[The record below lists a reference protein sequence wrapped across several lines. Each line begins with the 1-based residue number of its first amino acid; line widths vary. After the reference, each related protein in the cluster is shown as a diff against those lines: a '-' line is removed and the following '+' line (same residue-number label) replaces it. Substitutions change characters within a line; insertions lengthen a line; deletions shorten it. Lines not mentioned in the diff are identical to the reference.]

1 MARADARARA
11 RRADDDDDKYA
22 KASARATARASPPTH
37 RPSAKMFD
45 DDDVVPRSAS
55 ARATPARDGDGD
67 GDDGGERRDAR
78 ARPTRLDFDDEGVRG
93 ALDRLAFSNQVA
105 QVTDAFSEALHDAS
119 DEVSTYASRAAET
132 LARFRAAQFAMQ
144 FNPIES
150 GLSMKP
156 TYVKVPAQ
164 TVEELKFWENEDLRA
179 LKTKHLEEKQQI
191 LAENA
196 GMRALLGDEDF
207 SEAIQ
212 GLRETEDGVNRA
224 LLLAAVEEIT
234 NLKTRVSVLETEAAK
249 QKVSSSGYG
258 GITSMLGGGGSG
270 VDAAQM
276 QKLTRELARL
286 EENNSRMTWMLG
298 EKEKQIKEVRAK
310 YTESAAYALQEK
322 LQECMEVLEVA
333 SNLQGEQLQYL
344 EQHALSKLE
353 LLDDQIADI
362 QVLAESKTEHLA
374 QLRTIMK
381 RFFVDGDEGSV
392 DVLTSLTGFPADEG
406 RKLVQARQSRS
417 LTGFLTMIGAK
428 LTPAVNAGVR
438 AASSMIVACAPP
450 TSNATTSDDALKT
463 LGVEDD
469 DESAEQPTTPPAPQ
483 ETSAP
488 EPPTN
493 EVAAV
498 APKVEPERRR
508 PSRAAKKKSTGFAGF
523 DDPALEAKAQAER
536 AKSRQPLPQPKLT
549 KAAARERAKR
559 ARHPQDP
566 PNEGFA
572 GFGDDP
578 DASSD
583 DD

>member
-1 MARADARARA
+1 MARANARA

-22 KASARATARASPPTH
+22 KASSARGVAAASTRAPAFASPPTH

-45 DDDVVPRSAS
+45 DDDVAPRSVS
-55 ARATPARDGDGD
+55 ARATPARDD
-67 GDDGGERRDAR
+67 GDDGDRRDAS
-78 ARPTRLDFDDEGVRG
+78 ARPARLNFDDEGVRG
-93 ALDRLAFSNQVA
+93 ALDRLAFSNSVA
-105 QVTDAFSEALHDAS
+105 QVTDAFSEVLNDAS
-119 DEVSTYASRAAET
+119 DEVNTYASKAAET
-132 LARFRAAQFAMQ
+132 LARFQAAQFAMQ

-179 LKTKHLEEKQQI
+179 LKMKHLEEKQQI

-322 LQECMEVLEVA
+322 LARVHGGARGGV
-333 SNLQGEQLQYL
+333 
-344 EQHALSKLE
+344 
-353 LLDDQIADI
+353 
-362 QVLAESKTEHLA
+362 ESSR
-374 QLRTIMK
+374 RTIAVS
-381 RFFVDGDEGSV
+381 R
-392 DVLTSLTGFPADEG
+392 TA
-406 RKLVQARQSRS
+406 RAVQARTFGRPNRGHPSPGRVEDRAP
-417 LTGFLTMIGAK
+417 GAAPNDHEAILRRRGRRVGGRAHILDRLPRRRRKEARAGATVEKLDGLSHDDWPK

-438 AASSMIVACAPP
+438 AASS
-450 TSNATTSDDALKT
+450 
-463 LGVEDD
+463 
-469 DESAEQPTTPPAPQ
+469 
-483 ETSAP
+483 
-488 EPPTN
+488 
-493 EVAAV
+493 
-498 APKVEPERRR
+498 
-508 PSRAAKKKSTGFAGF
+508 
-523 DDPALEAKAQAER
+523 
-536 AKSRQPLPQPKLT
+536 
-549 KAAARERAKR
+549 
-559 ARHPQDP
+559 
-566 PNEGFA
+566 
-572 GFGDDP
+572 
-578 DASSD
+578 
-583 DD
+583 

>member
-1 MARADARARA
+1 MARANARA

-22 KASARATARASPPTH
+22 KASSARGVAAASTRAPAFASPPTH

-45 DDDVVPRSAS
+45 DDDVAPRSVS
-55 ARATPARDGDGD
+55 ARATPARDD
-67 GDDGGERRDAR
+67 GDDGDRRDAS
-78 ARPTRLDFDDEGVRG
+78 ARPARLNFDDEGVRG
-93 ALDRLAFSNQVA
+93 ALDRLAFSNSVA
-105 QVTDAFSEALHDAS
+105 RVTDAFGEVLNDAS
-119 DEVSTYASRAAET
+119 DEVNTYASKAAET
-132 LARFRAAQFAMQ
+132 LARFQAAQFAMQ

-179 LKTKHLEEKQQI
+179 LKMKHLEEKQQI

-417 LTGFLTMIGAK
+417 LTGFLTMIGTK
-428 LTPAVNAGVR
+428 LTPAVNAGVSAVN

-450 TSNATTSDDALKT
+450 TSSATSSDDALKT

-469 DESAEQPTTPPAPQ
+469 DESARDGRLLAFLRDVCGPSGLFAPTPRRRRGGACPGSPPARRRRAGPGG
-483 ETSAP
+483 P
-488 EPPTN
+488 
-493 EVAAV
+493 
-498 APKVEPERRR
+498 RRR
-508 PSRAAKKKSTGFAGF
+508 PRRTPCAARSRASTTPRTPPG
-523 DDPALEAKAQAER
+523 
-536 AKSRQPLPQPKLT
+536 
-549 KAAARERAKR
+549 AAARRVFGA
-559 ARHPQDP
+559 P
-566 PNEGFA
+566 EGNMA
-572 GFGDDP
+572 APSTASLSQP
-578 DASSD
+578 DVG
-583 DD
+583 